1 MNCFEA
7 RQEFPALW
15 RTTLTVERRGELLAH
30 LKGCDKCDHAYRV
43 FALTAP
49 VLYGETE
56 RHASRVAAP
65 ARREFSLADRPRRF
79 ASASRE
85 VARPNRW
92 FQMAAAA
99 AIFVFA
105 TSAAYLST
113 RAPNESM
120 GEAFSI
126 PESSMTS
133 DTETSE
139 TTGDPLAPEMP
150 QTESDLA
157 S

>member
-15 RTTLTVERRGELLAH
+15 RKTLTAERRGELLVH
-30 LKGCDKCDHAYRV
+30 LKECEKCDHAFRV

-49 VLYGETE
+49 VLHGDMEQQ
-56 RHASRVAAP
+56 ASRASNP

-79 ASASRE
+79 ASIPRE
-85 VARPNRW
+85 VSRPNRW
-92 FQMAAAA
+92 LPIAAAA

-113 RAPNESM
+113 RAPNESFGDVLSM
-120 GEAFSI
+120 
-126 PESSMTS
+126 PESSL
-133 DTETSE
+133 TSE
-139 TTGDPLAPEMP
+139 TPDDPLAPEIP
-150 QTESDLA
+150 LTESDLA

>member
-15 RTTLTVERRGELLAH
+15 RKQLTAERRDELLAH
-30 LKGCDKCDHAYRV
+30 LKGCEKCDHAFRV

-49 VLYGETE
+49 VLHGEME
-56 RHASRVAAP
+56 QQESRVSRP
-65 ARREFSLADRPRRF
+65 ARGEFSLADRPRRF
-79 ASASRE
+79 ASVTRE
-85 VARPNRW
+85 VSRTNRW
-92 FQMAAAA
+92 LPMAAAA

-113 RAPNESM
+113 RSPNESL
-120 GEAFSI
+120 GEALSV
-126 PESSMTS
+126 PELSLSP
-133 DTETSE
+133 ETA
-139 TTGDPLAPEMP
+139 GDPLAPEMP
-150 QTESDLA
+150 LTESDLA

>member
-15 RTTLTVERRGELLAH
+15 RKTAIAERRADLLAH
-30 LKGCDKCDHAYRV
+30 LKGCDKCDHAFRI

-49 VLYGETE
+49 VLYGDMEQQE
-56 RHASRVAAP
+56 SRAMP

-79 ASASRE
+79 ASVTRE
-85 VARPNRW
+85 VSRTNRW
-92 FQMAAAA
+92 LPMAAAA

-113 RAPNESM
+113 RAPNESI
-120 GEAFSI
+120 GEALSV
-126 PESSMTS
+126 PELSLNP
-133 DTETSE
+133 ETA
-139 TTGDPLAPEMP
+139 GDPLAPEMP
-150 QTESDLA
+150 LTESDLA

>member
-15 RTTLTVERRGELLAH
+15 RKTATTERRADLLAH
-30 LKGCDKCDHAYRV
+30 LKGCDKCDHAFRI

-49 VLYGETE
+49 VLYGDMEQQ
-56 RHASRVAAP
+56 ASRAMP

-79 ASASRE
+79 ASVTRE
-85 VARPNRW
+85 VSRTNRW
-92 FQMAAAA
+92 LPMAAAA

-113 RAPNESM
+113 RAPNESI
-120 GEAFSI
+120 GEELSI
-126 PESSMTS
+126 PELSLNP
-133 DTETSE
+133 ETA
-139 TTGDPLAPEMP
+139 GDPLAPEMP
-150 QTESDLA
+150 LTESDLA

>member
-15 RTTLTVERRGELLAH
+15 RKTATAERRADLLAH
-30 LKGCDKCDHAYRV
+30 LKGCDKCDHAFRI

-49 VLYGETE
+49 VLYGDMEQP
-56 RHASRVAAP
+56 ASRSMP

-79 ASASRE
+79 ASVTRE
-85 VARPNRW
+85 VSRTNRLLP
-92 FQMAAAA
+92 MAAAA

-113 RAPNESM
+113 RAPNETI
-120 GEAFSI
+120 GEALSI
-126 PESSMTS
+126 PELSLNP
-133 DTETSE
+133 ETA
-139 TTGDPLAPEMP
+139 GDPLAPEMP
-150 QTESDLA
+150 LTESDLA

>member
-15 RTTLTVERRGELLAH
+15 RKTATAERRAELLAH
-30 LKGCDKCDHAYRV
+30 LKGCEKCDHAFRV

-49 VLYGETE
+49 VLHSEME
-56 RHASRVAAP
+56 RPATRASRP

-79 ASASRE
+79 ASVSRE
-85 VARPNRW
+85 VSFARQNRW
-92 FQMAAAA
+92 LPMAAAA

-105 TSAAYLST
+105 TSAAYLSA
-113 RAPNESM
+113 RVPNESI
-120 GEAFSI
+120 GEALSV
-126 PESSMTS
+126 PESTM
-133 DTETSE
+133 TSE
-139 TTGDPLAPEMP
+139 TAGDPLAPEMP
-150 QTESDLA
+150 LTESDLA

>member
-15 RTTLTVERRGELLAH
+15 RKTATAERRGELLAH
-30 LKGCDKCDHAYRV
+30 LKGCEKGDHAFSV

-49 VLYGETE
+49 VLHGEME
-56 RHASRVAAP
+56 QQASQVSRP
-65 ARREFSLADRPRRF
+65 ARREFSLADRPSRF
-79 ASASRE
+79 AQAPRE
-85 VARPNRW
+85 VSRPNRW
-92 FQMAAAA
+92 LPMAAAA

-113 RAPNESM
+113 RAPRDSFGDELS
-120 GEAFSI
+120 A

-133 DTETSE
+133 DTTS
-139 TTGDPLAPEMP
+139 DPLAPEMP
-150 QTESDLA
+150 LTESDLA

>member
-1 MNCFEA
+1 MNCFET
-7 RQEFPALW
+7 RQEFSSLW
-15 RTTLTVERRGELLAH
+15 RKSLALDRRADLLAH
-30 LKGCDKCDHAYRV
+30 LKECEKCDHAFRV

-49 VLYGETE
+49 VLHGDVE
-56 RHASRVAAP
+56 RQATRASRP

-85 VARPNRW
+85 VSRPSRW
-92 FQMAAAA
+92 ISMAAAA

-113 RAPNESM
+113 RAPSESL
-120 GEAFSI
+120 GEALSV
-126 PESSMTS
+126 PESSMI
-133 DTETSE
+133 SE
-139 TTGDPLAPEMP
+139 TAGDPLAPEMP
-150 QTESDLA
+150 LTESDLA

>member
-7 RQEFPALW
+7 RQDFSALW
-15 RTTLTVERRGELLAH
+15 RKTATAERRADLIAH
-30 LKGCDKCDHAYRV
+30 LKGCEKCDHAFRV

-49 VLYGETE
+49 VLHGATE
-56 RHASRVAAP
+56 PPNALPASRP

-79 ASASRE
+79 ASVSRE
-85 VARPNRW
+85 LSSSRPNRW
-92 FQMAAAA
+92 ISMAAAA

-113 RAPNESM
+113 RAPNDSLGQE
-120 GEAFSI
+120 FSI
-126 PESSMTS
+126 S
-133 DTETSE
+133 DPSTNADTA
-139 TTGDPLAPEMP
+139 GDPLAPEMP
-150 QTESDLA
+150 LTESDLA

>member
-15 RTTLTVERRGELLAH
+15 RKTLTAERRAGLMAH
-30 LKGCDKCDHAYRV
+30 LKECEKCDHAFRV

-49 VLYGETE
+49 VLHGELE
-56 RHASRVAAP
+56 RPATRASRP

-79 ASASRE
+79 ASVSRE
-85 VARPNRW
+85 VPRPNQW
-92 FQMAAAA
+92 IPMAAAA
-99 AIFVFA
+99 AIFILA
-105 TSAAYLST
+105 TSAAYLSV
-113 RAPNESM
+113 RSPNDTLA
-120 GEAFSI
+120 EALSA

-133 DTETSE
+133 ETA
-139 TTGDPLAPEMP
+139 GDPLAPEMP
-150 QTESDLA
+150 LTESDLA

>member
-7 RQEFPALW
+7 RQEFPGLW
-15 RTTLTVERRGELLAH
+15 RKTATAERRTELLAH
-30 LKGCDKCDHAYRV
+30 LKGCEKCDHAFRI

-49 VLYGETE
+49 VLYGELE
-56 RHASRVAAP
+56 RQAARESRP

-79 ASASRE
+79 ASVSREASR
-85 VARPNRW
+85 PMRW
-92 FQMAAAA
+92 IPMAAAA

-105 TSAAYLST
+105 TSAAYLSA
-113 RAPNESM
+113 RAPDESM
-120 GEAFSI
+120 GEELSA

-133 DTETSE
+133 ENA
-139 TTGDPLAPEMP
+139 GDPLAPEMP
-150 QTESDLA
+150 LTESDLA

>member
-7 RQEFPALW
+7 RQEFSALW
-15 RTTLTVERRGELLAH
+15 RKTLASERRAELLAH
-30 LKGCDKCDHAYRV
+30 LKGCEKCDHAFRV

-49 VLYGETE
+49 VLHGKMEQQAG
-56 RHASRVAAP
+56 RDSRP

-79 ASASRE
+79 ASPPEAPRQ
-85 VARPNRW
+85 RRW
-92 FQMAAAA
+92 MRMAAAA

-105 TSAAYLST
+105 TSAAYLSA
-113 RAPNESM
+113 RVPDESM
-120 GEAFSI
+120 GEELSV

-133 DTETSE
+133 DTAA
-139 TTGDPLAPEMP
+139 DPLAPEMP

-157 S
+157 G

>member
-15 RTTLTVERRGELLAH
+15 RKTATAERRADLLAH
-30 LKGCDKCDHAYRV
+30 LKGCDKCDHAFRI

-49 VLYGETE
+49 VLYGDMEQQ
-56 RHASRVAAP
+56 ASRAMP

-79 ASASRE
+79 ASVTRE
-85 VARPNRW
+85 VSRPNRW
-92 FQMAAAA
+92 LPMAAAA

-113 RAPNESM
+113 RAPNESI
-120 GEAFSI
+120 GEALSI
-126 PESSMTS
+126 PELSLNP
-133 DTETSE
+133 ETA
-139 TTGDPLAPEMP
+139 GDPLAPEMP
-150 QTESDLA
+150 LTESDLA

>member
-15 RTTLTVERRGELLAH
+15 RKTATAERRADLLAH
-30 LKGCDKCDHAYRV
+30 LKGCDKCDHAFRI

-49 VLYGETE
+49 VLYGDMEQQ
-56 RHASRVAAP
+56 ASRAMP
-65 ARREFSLADRPRRF
+65 PRREFSLADRPRRF
-79 ASASRE
+79 ASVTRE
-85 VARPNRW
+85 GSRPNRW
-92 FQMAAAA
+92 LPMAAAA

-113 RAPNESM
+113 RAQNESI
-120 GEAFSI
+120 GEALSI
-126 PESSMTS
+126 PELSLNP
-133 DTETSE
+133 ETA
-139 TTGDPLAPEMP
+139 GDPLAPEMP
-150 QTESDLA
+150 LTESDLA

>member
-15 RTTLTVERRGELLAH
+15 RKTLASDRRTELLAH
-30 LKGCDKCDHAYRV
+30 LKECEKCDHAFRV

-49 VLYGETE
+49 VLHGDVE
-56 RHASRVAAP
+56 RQAPRVSRP

-85 VARPNRW
+85 ASRPRRW
-92 FQMAAAA
+92 ISIAAAA

-113 RAPNESM
+113 RAPSESL
-120 GEAFSI
+120 GEALSV
-126 PESSMTS
+126 PETSMTS
-133 DTETSE
+133 ETA
-139 TTGDPLAPEMP
+139 GDPLAPEMP
-150 QTESDLA
+150 LTESDLA

>member
-15 RTTLTVERRGELLAH
+15 RKTATAERRGELLAH
-30 LKGCDKCDHAYRV
+30 LKGCEKCDHAFRV
-43 FALTAP
+43 FALSAP
-49 VLYGETE
+49 VLYGEME
-56 RHASRVAAP
+56 QQASRVSQEE
-65 ARREFSLADRPRRF
+65 RREFSLADRPRRF
-79 ASASRE
+79 ASVTRE
-85 VARPNRW
+85 VSRPNRW
-92 FQMAAAA
+92 VSMAAAA

-113 RAPNESM
+113 RAPIESI
-120 GEAFSI
+120 GDELSV
-126 PESSMTS
+126 PESSM
-133 DTETSE
+133 TSE

-150 QTESDLA
+150 LTESDLA

>member
-15 RTTLTVERRGELLAH
+15 RKTLAPERRAELVAH
-30 LKGCDKCDHAYRV
+30 LKGCDKCDHAFRV

-49 VLYGETE
+49 VLHGEME
-56 RHASRVAAP
+56 RQAAPASRP

-79 ASASRE
+79 ASVTRE
-85 VARPNRW
+85 VSRPNRW
-92 FQMAAAA
+92 LPMAAAA

-105 TSAAYLST
+105 TSVAYLSVRT
-113 RAPNESM
+113 PDESM
-120 GEAFSI
+120 GEALSVPDSGMI
-126 PESSMTS
+126 S
-133 DTETSE
+133 ETS
-139 TTGDPLAPEMP
+139 GDPLAPEMP
-150 QTESDLA
+150 LTENDLA

>member
-7 RQEFPALW
+7 RQEFPGLW
-15 RTTLTVERRGELLAH
+15 RKSLTAERRGELLAH
-30 LKGCDKCDHAYRV
+30 LKGCEKCDHAFRV

-49 VLYGETE
+49 VLYGEMNQQ
-56 RHASRVAAP
+56 ASRVSQP
-65 ARREFSLADRPRRF
+65 ERREFSLADRPRRF
-79 ASASRE
+79 ASVTRE
-85 VARPNRW
+85 VSRPNRW
-92 FQMAAAA
+92 VSMAAAA

-113 RAPNESM
+113 RAPIESI
-120 GEAFSI
+120 GDELSV
-126 PESSMTS
+126 PESSM
-133 DTETSE
+133 TSE

-150 QTESDLA
+150 LTESDLA

>member
-1 MNCFEA
+1 MNCFES

-15 RTTLTVERRGELLAH
+15 RKTLAAERRVELLAH
-30 LKGCDKCDHAYRV
+30 LKGCEKCDHAFRI

-49 VLYGETE
+49 VLHGEME
-56 RHASRVAAP
+56 QPAQPISRP

-79 ASASRE
+79 ASVTRE
-85 VARPNRW
+85 VSRQNRW
-92 FQMAAAA
+92 LPMAAAA

-105 TSAAYLST
+105 TSAAYFST
-113 RAPNESM
+113 RAPIESI
-120 GEAFSI
+120 GEELSV
-126 PESSMTS
+126 PESSLTS
-133 DTETSE
+133 D

>member
-7 RQEFPALW
+7 RQEFPAVW
-15 RTTLTVERRGELLAH
+15 RKTATAERRADLLAH
-30 LKGCDKCDHAYRV
+30 LKGCDKCDHAFRI

-49 VLYGETE
+49 VLHGDMDQQ
-56 RHASRVAAP
+56 ASRATP

-79 ASASRE
+79 ASVTRE
-85 VARPNRW
+85 VSRPNRW
-92 FQMAAAA
+92 LPMAAAA

-113 RAPNESM
+113 RAPNESI
-120 GEAFSI
+120 GEALSI
-126 PESSMTS
+126 PELSLNP
-133 DTETSE
+133 ETA
-139 TTGDPLAPEMP
+139 GDPLAPEMP
-150 QTESDLA
+150 LTESDLA